1 MRVIKRVKQKEGL
14 TLVIPHNNSINRKG
28 VVAMCGITL
37 DSASNIMTKDG
48 VIIMNSNTKCD
59 LRNSNIKLIRIC
71 GHSSA
76 DSQTIGGYTLNN
88 IAKFLVDN
96 CNYRGNQ
103 TIELLCCESNI
114 PCSNNSSKHLKC
126 LGYVGKTLSENLE
139 RELYGLLFKPC
150 KVVSECTGNSL
161 ILPNSKSKDKFDLYT
176 IEYVTKLDRYILTL
190 YTAYQNISTKKHVV
204 EINNNDNNKDYLDF
218 KLRIDKYNIEK
229 ARSYKMRL
237 LRNCTM
243 VYESSIFLVL
253 SFLLSCPLSVFLATL
268 LAWLNINL
276 KVLFICL
283 IVLCIVKRLLL
294 IYRYRG
300 SIITITKG
308 DNASVLFLLLN
319 AMYYSLWLSLML
331 NILVPMLIKL
341 TY

>member
-28 VVAMCGITL
+28 VVTMCGITL
-37 DSASNIMTKDG
+37 DSASIVISKDG
-48 VIIMNSNTKCD
+48 MIVMDSNTKCD

-114 PCSNNSSKHLKC
+114 PCSNNSSQHLKC
-126 LGYVGKTLSENLE
+126 LGYVGKTLAENLE
-139 RELYGLLFKPC
+139 RELYTLLLKPC

-176 IEYVTKLDRYILTL
+176 IEYVTNLDRYILTL
-190 YTAYQNISTKKHVV
+190 YTAYQNIITKKHVV
-204 EINNNDNNKDYLDF
+204 EINNNDNECLDF
-218 KLRIDKYNIEK
+218 KLRIDKYNTEK
-229 ARSYKMRL
+229 ARRYKMRL
-237 LRNCTM
+237 LRNCTR
-243 VYESSIFLVL
+243 VYESNMFIVL
-253 SFLLSCPLSVFLATL
+253 SFLLSCPLSAFITILTIVLGL
-268 LAWLNINL
+268 DL
-276 KVLFICL
+276 KIVLVTAV
-283 IVLCIVKRLLL
+283 VLCIIKRLLL
-294 IYRYRG
+294 MYRYQDKLL
-300 SIITITKG
+300 TITKE
-308 DNASVLFLLLN
+308 DNLSVLFLLLN

-331 NILVPMLIKL
+331 GILVPMLIKL